1 VKNAYNCGCCPD
13 SPLELWPYMITG
25 EDRVY
30 SDPPC
35 ILIGEREAHG
45 ARPRPGWVT
54 KLKEANM
61 PEELIQSIK
70 EYFRKEK
77 QEALEQL
84 EAAMSDDDT

>member
-1 VKNAYNCGCCPD
+1 
-13 SPLELWPYMITG
+13 
-25 EDRVY
+25 
-30 SDPPC
+30 
-35 ILIGEREAHG
+35 
-45 ARPRPGWVT
+45 
-54 KLKEANM
+54 M